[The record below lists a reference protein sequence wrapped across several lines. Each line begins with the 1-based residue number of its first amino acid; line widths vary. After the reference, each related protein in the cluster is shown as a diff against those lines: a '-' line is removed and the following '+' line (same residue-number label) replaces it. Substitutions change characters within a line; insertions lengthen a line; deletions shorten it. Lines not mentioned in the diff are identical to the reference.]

1 MIFRVVVAVLIAVV
15 IYRVGIWALRTFGT
29 VPPPPP
35 PAGEMRPIKVKYRCS
50 LCGVEARMTLAPT
63 ETPDP
68 PRHCM
73 EDMEL
78 VRSSED

>member
-1 MIFRVVVAVLIAVV
+1 
-15 IYRVGIWALRTFGT
+15 
-29 VPPPPP
+29 
-35 PAGEMRPIKVKYRCS
+35 MRPIKVKYRCS

-73 EDMEL
+73 EDMDL
-78 VRSSED
+78 VKSSED